1 MKHQKKQRESDHLA
15 EGSGLGREVLRQLA
29 RVPPVYRVVR
39 DAHREGALH
48 QLDRVED
55 AEAAHLV
62 EHKPR
67 LEARR
72 LADMLMNTAFGDL
85 VDTAVLL
92 AQPPLWTPGVG
103 DAFDATITLR
113 VPSQLTSRTPGLFE
127 ALKLAFVQYIAMLI
141 PIGALL
147 TCLHGA
153 LFRTG
158 VLAARM
164 HHPIKQHHF

>member
-1 MKHQKKQRESDHLA
+1 M
-15 EGSGLGREVLRQLA
+15 
-29 RVPPVYRVVR
+29 
-39 DAHREGALH
+39 
-48 QLDRVED
+48 DRC
-55 AEAAHLV
+55 
-62 EHKPR
+62 
-67 LEARR
+67 
-72 LADMLMNTAFGDL
+72 
-85 VDTAVLL
+85 AVH
-92 AQPPLWTPGVG
+92 AGEIFSPEIPF
-103 DAFDATITLR
+103 FDATITLR

>member
-1 MKHQKKQRESDHLA
+1 MLPSGAAATAADVLA
-15 EGSGLGREVLRQLA
+15 QYASC
-29 RVPPVYRVVR
+29 
-39 DAHREGALH
+39 
-48 QLDRVED
+48 
-55 AEAAHLV
+55 
-62 EHKPR
+62 
-67 LEARR
+67 
-72 LADMLMNTAFGDL
+72 N
-85 VDTAVLL
+85 DTAVLL